1 MTVPVSHYERP
12 GSSGTGPHVKSEYDD
27 LGYSAVQF
35 SVDSLDADVVNF
47 EAGKD
52 GYHGGSTAA
61 HNEAMDWGSAMPAD
75 DLRFDD
81 FLDLDS
87 MPHTGDEWPDQP
99 DSLFFDMPALD
110 GSTSTTSVSG
120 DFDDL
125 LSCHSQQQHN
135 HQHHLHQHHQHHQ
148 LLLQVPPVEA
158 RTSTTAGPAATSC
171 MAAGS
176 GVGSASG
183 GSGAIRFPSAHQ
195 EDCGPAAEVTDVT
208 AHIRPGKS
216 QPSPAIARGGVG
228 LGLGLGLGLGRGG
241 GGGGAGGRVPGGQ
254 RKTPS
259 TYPDTALGLGGTE
272 AISDSELLRLEGISL
287 KASPTRVP
295 PLGHVSHSQPPTP
308 LLHQGQGPATS
319 KPTPATTTTTTSS
332 STAAALPM
340 LLRIYARARASLLRR
355 SPVVG
360 KTPSTY
366 PDTALG
372 LGGTESISD
381 SELLRLEGIS
391 LKASPSRVPPLGHV
405 SHSQPPTPLLHQGQ
419 GPATS
424 KPTPATATTTTSSS
438 TAAATTGSRSFFK
451 AVASKIQKA
460 ATVRSKPSFSRTT
473 INTTERDSST
483 MSTLSIDRPISPAI
497 SPRKAFKLRPD
508 QQQMG
513 IPDGSHPQ
521 QQRLPISLPNSATIP
536 QGLSNP
542 FCNGFVEDPFA
553 FDPSVASGPS
563 PAVYKRQAPH
573 TPIDTP
579 VLEDDK
585 STMYFQQPIHP
596 HQGGIAQ
603 ANKAAWPLPSSSAHA
618 DSHGNMAWSNSFA
631 QSDGLDTTQ
640 WWDGPVDLN
649 DASSQFQAQNA
660 RNATYNLALHTQQ
673 AAGGAGRD
681 MAYEYHNQG
690 QQQQHMPTAGNPH
703 EMSGL
708 MIQMSQANRS
718 FFIVA
723 GCPQLQHQ
731 MPPQPQTERRPR
743 MPRAPSAGARHMT
756 TPMRRQ
762 RPSSANRN
770 RARDSSSASPTPNG
784 RSRNSS
790 GSSNAGGPVIGASV
804 KKRRSFQTP
813 AGGRPGHPRTPS
825 GGSSGALGLGI
836 GMGDGGGGGG
846 GFVNFT
852 PSDHTLLMTGV
863 APSGSSKTKARRE
876 KEALEKRR
884 RMSEAALKAVAA
896 AGGDIDKLVEEG
908 FVF

>member
-12 GSSGTGPHVKSEYDD
+12 GSSGTGPQVKSEYDD

-52 GYHGGSTAA
+52 AYHGGSTAA

-87 MPHTGDEWPDQP
+87 MSHTGDEWPDQP

-110 GSTSTTSVSG
+110 GSTSTTSVSD

-135 HQHHLHQHHQHHQ
+135 HQHHLHHLHQHQHQ
-148 LLLQVPPVEA
+148 QQQQQQLLQVPPVEA

-216 QPSPAIARGGVG
+216 QPSPAIARGGV
-228 LGLGLGLGLGRGG
+228 GLGLGRGG

-319 KPTPATTTTTTSS
+319 KPTPATTTTTT
-332 STAAALPM
+332 
-340 LLRIYARARASLLRR
+340 
-355 SPVVG
+355 
-360 KTPSTY
+360 
-366 PDTALG
+366 
-372 LGGTESISD
+372 
-381 SELLRLEGIS
+381 
-391 LKASPSRVPPLGHV
+391 
-405 SHSQPPTPLLHQGQ
+405 
-419 GPATS
+419 TS
-424 KPTPATATTTTSSS
+424 SSS

-521 QQRLPISLPNSATIP
+521 QQRLPISPPNSATIP

-603 ANKAAWPLPSSSAHA
+603 ANKATWPLPSSSAHA

-640 WWDGPVDLN
+640 WWHGPVDLN

-681 MAYEYHNQG
+681 MAYEYHDQG
-690 QQQQHMPTAGNPH
+690 QQQQQHMPTAGNPH

-718 FFIVA
+718 SSSPVVQSGA
-723 GCPQLQHQ
+723 YTHMPQHHHAVVQHHQQQLQHQ

-825 GGSSGALGLGI
+825 AGSSGALGLGI